1 MQVKTAGAGRG
12 KHRSRVESNYQD
24 DMNYRYQVNSLCKK
38 IMPKLV
44 I

>member
-1 MQVKTAGAGRG
+1 MQVKTTLTGRS

-24 DMNYRYQVNSLCKK
+24 DMNYRYQVNKLCKK

>member
-1 MQVKTAGAGRG
+1 MQVKTTLTGRS
-12 KHRSRVESNYQD
+12 KHRSQVESNYQD
-24 DMNYRYQVNSLCKK
+24 DMNYRYQVNKLCKK